1 LTIKKILL
9 LSLVLSLGYMSRAQI
24 FDDWYP
30 EGVPSFF
37 IGGGYGFMY
46 ANSTGLDMFIHEYN
60 RQKRPILSKYMEK
73 SSFSGLALSTGFFW
87 NGLILELGYSTHS
100 GTLIAEGNPA
110 KIAPGSITHRKIDL
124 DLHSINIMGAL
135 VYGFDPIYTGP
146 FIEAAFTNIK
156 FETEIEGRGLKR
168 LDMDSYIGFNTG
180 WLFIIGDPGGSGA
193 YLVFK
198 PYYSYSV
205 SDPEWLKLYEAT
217 NTKPLEGQFFEDTK
231 GAFNGFNM
239 TITLNLNMACF

>member
-1 LTIKKILL
+1 LMTGIQRESRHFLL
-9 LSLVLSLGYMSRAQI
+9 VVDMVLCMPTPRVWICL
-24 FDDWYP
+24 
-30 EGVPSFF
+30 
-37 IGGGYGFMY
+37 FM
-46 ANSTGLDMFIHEYN
+46 NTTVK
-60 RQKRPILSKYMEK
+60 KRPILSKYMEK

-168 LDMDSYIGFNTG
+168 LDM
-180 WLFIIGDPGGSGA
+180 
-193 YLVFK
+193 
-198 PYYSYSV
+198 
-205 SDPEWLKLYEAT
+205 
-217 NTKPLEGQFFEDTK
+217 GQLHR
-231 GAFNGFNM
+231 
-239 TITLNLNMACF
+239 I